1 MHELKLENLG
11 NQYFED
17 NEITSLADYV
27 KKVEELYS
35 ILEKEDSVNEK
46 SDSEK
51 NNVCREN
58 NSERDQAK
66 ELRNDGKRELYF
78 RGQGKVKYGNTC
90 PSLFRNNEYYGHEA
104 NMINDFIAKYPDLFK
119 DCQNNVDRLAL
130 MQHHQLPTRL
140 LDLTTNALVALY
152 FAVEED
158 DDKKENKTQNE
169 NKDKGEKDGVVYVFN
184 NFYNEKFV
192 DKALDDFFPGLD
204 KLAVIPHRSSK
215 DPKVLK
221 IKSAKRDSFSDQV
234 EIETSLAR
242 MKRKDSK
249 GFIKEVMKFY
259 EGLSKYYSAKNQ
271 KVYWKDAYEEYL
283 QNLHRQQHK
292 CSFKDICMCN
302 TKKILNLYDDFNN
315 AIPTIHLY
323 HAIERDS
330 GNFDHIINPV
340 EMYLPKIVTPR
351 IIDQRIKNQ
360 QGLFMLIPIDFDPDL
375 NPKNK
380 KDKTKE
386 RQNRIQSRIN
396 TLLYTNN
403 ENKAVAFTIPCCMK
417 EKIRKELSNIG
428 ISKSFIYPD
437 ATHYAEDIADSY
449 LN

>member
-35 ILEKEDSVNEK
+35 ILEKEDRDNKENMVNNE
-46 SDSEK
+46 DYD
-51 NNVCREN
+51 R
-58 NSERDQAK
+58 
-66 ELRNDGKRELYF
+66 RELYF
-78 RGQGKVKYGNTC
+78 RGQDNIEYGNMC
-90 PSLFRNNEYYGHEA
+90 PSLFRNNERYEYEA

-140 LDLTTNALVALY
+140 LDLTTNALIALY
-152 FAVEED
+152 FAVE
-158 DDKKENKTQNE
+158 
-169 NKDKGEKDGVVYVFN
+169 KDNCKDGVVYVFN
-184 NFYNEKFV
+184 NFYNEDFV
-192 DKALDDFFPGLD
+192 DKALNVSFSELD
-204 KLAVIPHRSSK
+204 VSHSIFKFLR
-215 DPKVLK
+215 
-221 IKSAKRDSFSDQV
+221 IKSSKRDSFSDQV

-271 KVYWKDAYEEYL
+271 KVYWKDVYEEYL

-315 AIPTIHLY
+315 AIPTIRLY

-360 QGLFMLIPIDFDPDL
+360 QGLFMLVPFIFD
-375 NPKNK
+375 NK
-380 KDKTKE
+380 GVGTESLLTKTQ
-386 RQNRIQSRIN
+386 RLIN
-396 TLLYTNN
+396 TLLYTRRDVHTGKD
-403 ENKAVAFTIPCCMK
+403 KAIAFRIPCCK
-417 EKIRKELSNIG
+417 KKKLRKELSNIG

>member
-1 MHELKLENLG
+1 M
-11 NQYFED
+11 
-17 NEITSLADYV
+17 
-27 KKVEELYS
+27 
-35 ILEKEDSVNEK
+35 
-46 SDSEK
+46 
-51 NNVCREN
+51 
-58 NSERDQAK
+58 
-66 ELRNDGKRELYF
+66 GKD
-78 RGQGKVKYGNTC
+78 YGNTC
-90 PSLFRNNEYYGHEA
+90 PSLFRNEKYYANES

-140 LDLTTNALVALY
+140 LDLTTNALIALY
-152 FAVEED
+152 FAVE
-158 DDKKENKTQNE
+158 
-169 NKDKGEKDGVVYVFN
+169 KDNCKDGVVYVFN
-184 NFYNEKFV
+184 NFYNEEFI
-192 DKALDDFFPGLD
+192 DKALNVSFSELD
-204 KLAVIPHRSSK
+204 ISHSIFKFLR
-215 DPKVLK
+215 
-221 IKSAKRDSFSDQV
+221 IKSSKRDSFSDQV

-242 MKRKDSK
+242 MKRKDSE

-271 KVYWKDAYEEYL
+271 KVYWKDAYAEYL

-302 TKKILNLYDDFNN
+302 TKKFLNLYDDFNN
-315 AIPTIHLY
+315 AIPTIRLY

-340 EMYLPKIVTPR
+340 EMYLPKIVIPR

-360 QGLFMLIPIDFDPDL
+360 QGLFMLVPIDFDLDSD
-375 NPKNK
+375 NKNN
-380 KDKTKE
+380 KTEE
-386 RQNRIQSRIN
+386 RRNRIQSRIN
-396 TLLYTNN
+396 TLLYTNK
-403 ENKAVAFTIPCCMK
+403 ENKAVVFTIPCCMN
-417 EKIRKELSNIG
+417 EQIRKELSNIG